1 MAIKDWYKLTFQIE
15 SDLEEIIIWQ
25 LNELG
30 IFSFSFEYLIK
41 TENKKEVNIW
51 LPIDDWGKT
60 SRSGFEKII
69 SKLLN
74 INDPK
79 NQFFDW
85 SIIKEEDWL
94 TSWKKYWA
102 PALVGNH
109 LLILPCWINLN
120 EKFKDK
126 QIIKIDPGAAFG
138 TGSHPSTYLCLE
150 KMENI
155 LFTDKKVLDIGS
167 GSGILSVAAR
177 LLGAKEVCAVD
188 NDYLAINSTNSNF
201 QLNFGNLKNLNT
213 YLGSFNEVILKNQLK
228 QFDFVLCNILAEVI
242 KEMIPNIYKCLRNNG
257 EVIFS
262 GILNSQKDEIIQTLI
277 KNDLNLL
284 DVSTRKDWACITA
297 KKPAI
302 QPKYK
307 FFLWILFNTFYCVIF
322 YFKISHIVLIDV
334 KNVFDRY

>member
-15 SDLEEIIIWQ
+15 SDSEEIITWK
-25 LNELG
+25 LNDLG
-30 IFSFSFEYLIK
+30 IFSFSFEYLNK
-41 TENKKEVNIW
+41 NENNKEVNIW
-51 LPIDDWGKT
+51 LPVDDWGES
-60 SRSGFEKII
+60 SRCDFEKII

-74 INDPK
+74 INAPK
-79 NQFFDW
+79 NQFFVL
-85 SIIKEEDWL
+85 SIIEEEDWL

-102 PALVGNH
+102 PELVGNH
-109 LLILPCWINLN
+109 LLILPCWMNLN
-120 EKFKDK
+120 KKFKDK
-126 QIIKIDPGAAFG
+126 KIIKIDPGAAFG

-155 LFTDKKVLDIGS
+155 FFSDKKILDIGS

-188 NDYLAINSTNSNF
+188 NDYLAINSTKSNF

-242 KEMIPNIYKCLRNNG
+242 KEMITNIYNCLRNNG

-262 GILNSQKDEIIQTLI
+262 GILNSQKDEIILI
-277 KNDLNLL
+277 LIQNNLKLL
-284 DVSTRKDWACITA
+284 DISSRKDWVCISAQKASDLT
-297 KKPAI
+297 
-302 QPKYK
+302 
-307 FFLWILFNTFYCVIF
+307 
-322 YFKISHIVLIDV
+322 
-334 KNVFDRY
+334 

>member
-1 MAIKDWYKLTFQIE
+1 MAINDWYKLTFQIE
-15 SDLEEIIIWQ
+15 SDLEEIIFWK

-51 LPIDDWGKT
+51 LPIDEWDESSKND
-60 SRSGFEKII
+60 FEKII

-74 INDPK
+74 NNNSK

-102 PALVGNH
+102 PELVGNH
-109 LLILPCWINLN
+109 FLILPCWINLN
-120 EKFKDK
+120 EKFNDK

-155 LFTDKKVLDIGS
+155 IFSDKKVLDIGS
-167 GSGILSVAAR
+167 GSGILSIAAK
-177 LLGAKEVCAVD
+177 LLGANEVCAVD

-201 QLNFGNLKNLNT
+201 QLNFGNLNNLNT
-213 YLGSFNEVILKNQLK
+213 YLGSFNEVILKHQLK
-228 QFDFVLCNILAEVI
+228 KFDFVLCNILAEVI

-262 GILNSQKDEIIQTLI
+262 GILNSQKEEIIKILI
-277 KNDLNLL
+277 KNNLKLLN
-284 DVSTRKDWACITA
+284 VSSRNDWACISAQKTS
-297 KKPAI
+297 
-302 QPKYK
+302 
-307 FFLWILFNTFYCVIF
+307 NST
-322 YFKISHIVLIDV
+322 
-334 KNVFDRY
+334 

>member
-1 MAIKDWYKLTFQIE
+1 MAIKDWYKLTFLIE
-15 SDLEEIIIWQ
+15 SDSEEMIIWK

-41 TENKKEVNIW
+41 NENKKEVNLW
-51 LPIDDWGKT
+51 LPVDDWGDS
-60 SRSGFEKII
+60 SRCDFEKII

-74 INDPK
+74 INAPK
-79 NQFFDW
+79 NQFFNW

-102 PALVGNH
+102 PELVGNH
-109 LLILPCWINLN
+109 LLILPCWMNLN

-126 QIIKIDPGAAFG
+126 KIIKIDPGAAFG

-155 LFTDKKVLDIGS
+155 FFSDKKILDIGS

-177 LLGAKEVCAVD
+177 LLGAKEVYAVD
-188 NDYLAINSTNSNF
+188 NDYLAINSTKSNF
-201 QLNFGNLKNLNT
+201 QLNFGDLNNLNT
-213 YLGSFNEVILKNQLK
+213 FLGSFNEVILKNQLT

-242 KEMIPNIYKCLRNNG
+242 KGMIPNIYKCLSKNG

-262 GILNSQKDEIIQTLI
+262 GLLNSQKDEIIKILI
-277 KNDLNLL
+277 KNDLKLL
-284 DVSTRKDWACITA
+284 DVTTRKDWACISA
-297 KKPAI
+297 QKASNPA
-302 QPKYK
+302 
-307 FFLWILFNTFYCVIF
+307 
-322 YFKISHIVLIDV
+322 
-334 KNVFDRY
+334 

>member
-1 MAIKDWYKLTFQIE
+1 METKDWYKLTFLIE
-15 SDLEEIIIWQ
+15 SDSEEIIIWK

-41 TENKKEVNIW
+41 NENKKEVNIW
-51 LPIDDWGKT
+51 LPVDDWGDS
-60 SRSGFEKII
+60 SRCDFEKII

-74 INDPK
+74 INAPN

-102 PALVGNH
+102 PELVGNH
-109 LLILPCWINLN
+109 LLILPCWMNLN

-126 QIIKIDPGAAFG
+126 KIIKIDPGAAFG

-155 LFTDKKVLDIGS
+155 FFSDKKILDIGS

-177 LLGAKEVCAVD
+177 LLGAKEVYAVD
-188 NDYLAINSTNSNF
+188 NDYLAINSTKSNF
-201 QLNFGNLKNLNT
+201 QLNFGDLNNLNT
-213 YLGSFNEVILKNQLK
+213 YLGSFNEVILKNQLT

-242 KEMIPNIYKCLRNNG
+242 KGMIPNIYKCLRNNG

-262 GILNSQKDEIIQTLI
+262 GILNSQKDEIIKILI
-277 KNDLNLL
+277 KNDLKLL
-284 DVSTRKDWACITA
+284 DVTTRKDWACISAQKASNPT
-297 KKPAI
+297 
-302 QPKYK
+302 
-307 FFLWILFNTFYCVIF
+307 
-322 YFKISHIVLIDV
+322 
-334 KNVFDRY
+334 

>member
-1 MAIKDWYKLTFQIE
+1 MEMKDWYKLTFHIE
-15 SDLEEIIIWQ
+15 SDSEDIIIWK

-30 IFSFSFEYLIK
+30 ILSFSFEYLIK
-41 TENKKEVNIW
+41 NQNKKEVNIW
-51 LPIDDWGKT
+51 LPIESWDNN
-60 SRSGFEKII
+60 SRSDFENII
-69 SKLLN
+69 SKILK
-74 INDPK
+74 INDSK
-79 NQFFDW
+79 NKFFKW

-102 PALVGNH
+102 PELVGNH
-109 LLILPCWINLN
+109 FLILPCWINLN

-155 LFTDKKVLDIGS
+155 LFSDKKVLDIGS
-167 GSGILSVAAR
+167 GSGILSIAAR
-177 LLGAKEVCAVD
+177 LRGAKEVFAVD

-201 QLNFGNLKNLNT
+201 QLNFGNLNNLNT

-242 KEMIPNIYKCLRNNG
+242 KGMIPNIYKCLRNNG

-262 GILNSQKDEIIQTLI
+262 GILNSQKDEIIKILI
-277 KNDLNLL
+277 QNNLKLL
-284 DVSTRKDWACITA
+284 DVSSRKNWACISA
-297 KKPAI
+297 QKASKLA
-302 QPKYK
+302 
-307 FFLWILFNTFYCVIF
+307 
-322 YFKISHIVLIDV
+322 
-334 KNVFDRY
+334 

>member
-1 MAIKDWYKLTFQIE
+1 METKDWYKLTFLIE
-15 SDLEEIIIWQ
+15 SDSEEMIIWK

-41 TENKKEVNIW
+41 NENKKEVNIW
-51 LPIDDWGKT
+51 LPVDDWGES
-60 SRSGFEKII
+60 SRCDFEKII

-74 INDPK
+74 INAPK

-102 PALVGNH
+102 PELVGNH
-109 LLILPCWINLN
+109 LLILPCWMNLN

-126 QIIKIDPGAAFG
+126 KIIKIDPGAAFG

-155 LFTDKKVLDIGS
+155 FFSDKKILDIGS

-177 LLGAKEVCAVD
+177 LLGAKEVYAVD
-188 NDYLAINSTNSNF
+188 NDYLAINSTKSNF
-201 QLNFGNLKNLNT
+201 QLNFGDLNNLNT
-213 YLGSFNEVILKNQLK
+213 YLGSFNEIILRNQLT

-242 KEMIPNIYKCLRNNG
+242 KGMIPNIYKCLRNNG

-262 GILNSQKDEIIQTLI
+262 GILNSQKDEIIKILI
-277 KNDLNLL
+277 QNDLKLL
-284 DVSTRKDWACITA
+284 DVSTRKDWACISA
-297 KKPAI
+297 QKVSDQA
-302 QPKYK
+302 
-307 FFLWILFNTFYCVIF
+307 
-322 YFKISHIVLIDV
+322 
-334 KNVFDRY
+334 

>member
-1 MAIKDWYKLTFQIE
+1 METKDWYKLTFLIE
-15 SDLEEIIIWQ
+15 SDSEEIIIWK

-41 TENKKEVNIW
+41 NENKKEVNIW
-51 LPIDDWGKT
+51 LPVDDWGDS
-60 SRSGFEKII
+60 SRCDFEKII

-74 INDPK
+74 INAPK

-94 TSWKKYWA
+94 ISWKKYWA
-102 PALVGNH
+102 PELVGNH
-109 LLILPCWINLN
+109 LLILPCWMNLN

-126 QIIKIDPGAAFG
+126 KIIKIDPGAAFG

-155 LFTDKKVLDIGS
+155 FFSDKKVLDIGS

-188 NDYLAINSTNSNF
+188 NDYLAINSTKANF
-201 QLNFGNLKNLNT
+201 QLNFGNLENIYT
-213 YLGSFNEVILKNQLK
+213 YLGSFNDVILKNQFK

-242 KEMIPNIYKCLRNNG
+242 KGMIPNIYKCLRNNG

-262 GILNSQKDEIIQTLI
+262 GILNSQKDEIIKILI
-277 KNDLNLL
+277 QNDLKLL
-284 DVSTRKDWACITA
+284 DVSTRKDWACISAQKASNPT
-297 KKPAI
+297 
-302 QPKYK
+302 
-307 FFLWILFNTFYCVIF
+307 
-322 YFKISHIVLIDV
+322 
-334 KNVFDRY
+334 

>member
-1 MAIKDWYKLTFQIE
+1 METKDWYKLTFLIE
-15 SDLEEIIIWQ
+15 SDSEEIIIWK

-41 TENKKEVNIW
+41 NENNKEVNIW
-51 LPIDDWGKT
+51 LPVDDWGDS
-60 SRSGFEKII
+60 SRCDFEKII

-74 INDPK
+74 INAPE
-79 NQFFDW
+79 NEFFDW

-102 PALVGNH
+102 PELVGNH
-109 LLILPCWINLN
+109 LLILPCWMNPN

-126 QIIKIDPGAAFG
+126 KIIKIDPGAAFG

-155 LFTDKKVLDIGS
+155 SFSDKKILDIGS

-177 LLGAKEVCAVD
+177 LLGAKEVYAVD
-188 NDYLAINSTNSNF
+188 NDYLAINSTKSNF
-201 QLNFGNLKNLNT
+201 QLNFGDLNNLST

-228 QFDFVLCNILAEVI
+228 QFDLVLCNILAEVI
-242 KEMIPNIYKCLRNNG
+242 KGMIPNIYKCLRNNG

-262 GILNSQKDEIIQTLI
+262 GILNSQKDEIIKILI
-277 KNDLNLL
+277 QNDLKLL
-284 DVSTRKDWACITA
+284 DVSTRKDWACISAQKTSG
-297 KKPAI
+297 PA
-302 QPKYK
+302 Q
-307 FFLWILFNTFYCVIF
+307 V
-322 YFKISHIVLIDV
+322 
-334 KNVFDRY
+334 

>member
-1 MAIKDWYKLTFQIE
+1 MKWPNLLMAIKDWYKLTFLIE
-15 SDLEEIIIWQ
+15 SDSEEIIIWK

-41 TENKKEVNIW
+41 NENKKEVNIW
-51 LPIDDWGKT
+51 LPIDDWGES
-60 SRSGFEKII
+60 SRSSFEKII

-74 INDPK
+74 INHHK
-79 NQFFDW
+79 NQFFNW

-102 PALVGNH
+102 PELVGNH
-109 LLILPCWINLN
+109 FLILPCWINLN
-120 EKFKDK
+120 KKFKDK

-155 LFTDKKVLDIGS
+155 LFSDKKVLDIGS

-188 NDYLAINSTNSNF
+188 NDYLAINSTTYNF

-228 QFDFVLCNILAEVI
+228 QFDVVLCNILAEVI
-242 KEMIPNIYKCLRNNG
+242 KEMIPNIHKCLSING

-262 GILNSQKDEIIQTLI
+262 GILNSQKDEIIKILI
-277 KNDLNLL
+277 QNDLKLI
-284 DVSTRKDWACITA
+284 DVSTRKDWACISAQKTSD
-297 KKPAI
+297 P
-302 QPKYK
+302 
-307 FFLWILFNTFYCVIF
+307 TSV
-322 YFKISHIVLIDV
+322 
-334 KNVFDRY
+334 

>member
-1 MAIKDWYKLTFQIE
+1 METKDWYKLTFLIE
-15 SDLEEIIIWQ
+15 SDSEEIIIWK

-41 TENKKEVNIW
+41 NENKKEVNVW
-51 LPIDDWGKT
+51 LPIDNWDES
-60 SRSGFEKII
+60 SRIGFEKII

-74 INDPK
+74 INSPK
-79 NQFFDW
+79 NKFFDW

-102 PALVGNH
+102 PELVGNH
-109 LLILPCWINLN
+109 FLILPCWINLN

-155 LFTDKKVLDIGS
+155 FFSDKKVLDIGC
-167 GSGILSVAAR
+167 GSGILSIDAR
-177 LLGAKEVCAVD
+177 SLGAKEVCAVD
-188 NDYLAINSTNSNF
+188 NDYLAINSTKSNF
-201 QLNFGNLKNLNT
+201 QLNFGNLNKLNT
-213 YLGSFNEVILKNQLK
+213 YLGSFNEVILKNQLE

-242 KEMIPNIYKCLRNNG
+242 KGMIPNIYKCLRNNG

-262 GILNSQKDEIIQTLI
+262 GILNSQKDEIIKILI
-277 KNDLNLL
+277 KNDLKLL
-284 DVSTRKDWACITA
+284 DVTTKKDWVCISAQKASNPT
-297 KKPAI
+297 
-302 QPKYK
+302 
-307 FFLWILFNTFYCVIF
+307 
-322 YFKISHIVLIDV
+322 
-334 KNVFDRY
+334 

>member
-1 MAIKDWYKLTFQIE
+1 METKDWYKLTFLIE
-15 SDLEEIIIWQ
+15 SDSEEIIIWK

-41 TENKKEVNIW
+41 NENNKEVNIW
-51 LPIDDWGKT
+51 LPVDDWGDS
-60 SRSGFEKII
+60 SRCDFEKII

-74 INDPK
+74 INAPE
-79 NQFFDW
+79 NEFFDW

-102 PALVGNH
+102 PELVGNH
-109 LLILPCWINLN
+109 LLILPCWMNPN

-126 QIIKIDPGAAFG
+126 KIIKIDPGAAFG

-155 LFTDKKVLDIGS
+155 SFSDKKILDIGS

-177 LLGAKEVCAVD
+177 LLGAKEVYAVD
-188 NDYLAINSTNSNF
+188 NDYLAINSTKSNF
-201 QLNFGNLKNLNT
+201 QLNFGDLNNLST

-228 QFDFVLCNILAEVI
+228 QFDLVLCNILAEVI
-242 KEMIPNIYKCLRNNG
+242 KGMIPNIYKCLRNNG

-262 GILNSQKDEIIQTLI
+262 GILNSQKDEIIKILI
-277 KNDLNLL
+277 QNDLKLL
-284 DVSTRKDWACITA
+284 DVSTRKDWACISA
-297 KKPAI
+297 QKNSGPA
-302 QPKYK
+302 Q
-307 FFLWILFNTFYCVIF
+307 V
-322 YFKISHIVLIDV
+322 
-334 KNVFDRY
+334 

>member
-1 MAIKDWYKLTFQIE
+1 METKDWYKLTFLIE
-15 SDLEEIIIWQ
+15 SDSEEMIIWK

-41 TENKKEVNIW
+41 NENKKEVNIW
-51 LPIDDWGKT
+51 LPVDDWGES
-60 SRSGFEKII
+60 SRCDFEKII

-74 INDPK
+74 INVPK

-85 SIIKEEDWL
+85 SIIEEEDWL

-102 PALVGNH
+102 PELVGNH

-126 QIIKIDPGAAFG
+126 KIIKIDPGAAFG

-155 LFTDKKVLDIGS
+155 FFSDKKILDIGS

-177 LLGAKEVCAVD
+177 LLGAKEVYAVD
-188 NDYLAINSTNSNF
+188 NDYLAINSTKSNF
-201 QLNFGNLKNLNT
+201 QLNFGDLNNLKT
-213 YLGSFNEVILKNQLK
+213 YLGSFNEVNLKNQLT

-242 KEMIPNIYKCLRNNG
+242 KGMIPNIYKCLRNNG

-262 GILNSQKDEIIQTLI
+262 GILNSQKDEIIKILI
-277 KNDLNLL
+277 KNDLKLL
-284 DVSTRKDWACITA
+284 DVTTRKDWACISAQKASDPT
-297 KKPAI
+297 
-302 QPKYK
+302 
-307 FFLWILFNTFYCVIF
+307 
-322 YFKISHIVLIDV
+322 
-334 KNVFDRY
+334 

>member
-1 MAIKDWYKLTFQIE
+1 MAIKDWYKLTFLIE
-15 SDLEEIIIWQ
+15 SDSEEIIIWK

-51 LPIDDWGKT
+51 LPIDEWDESSKND
-60 SRSGFEKII
+60 FEKII
-69 SKLLN
+69 IKLLN
-74 INDPK
+74 NNNSK

-102 PALVGNH
+102 PELVGNNF
-109 LLILPCWINLN
+109 LILPCWINLN
-120 EKFKDK
+120 EKFNDK

-155 LFTDKKVLDIGS
+155 IFSDKKVLDIGS
-167 GSGILSVAAR
+167 GSGILSIAAK
-177 LLGAKEVCAVD
+177 LLGANEVCAVD

-201 QLNFGNLKNLNT
+201 QLNFGNLNNLNA
-213 YLGSFNEVILKNQLK
+213 YLGSFNEVILKHKLK
-228 QFDFVLCNILAEVI
+228 KFDFVLCNILAEVI

-262 GILNSQKDEIIQTLI
+262 GILNSQKEEIIKILI
-277 KNDLNLL
+277 KNNLKLLN
-284 DVSTRKDWACITA
+284 VSSRNDWACISAQKTSY
-297 KKPAI
+297 P
-302 QPKYK
+302 
-307 FFLWILFNTFYCVIF
+307 T
-322 YFKISHIVLIDV
+322 
-334 KNVFDRY
+334 

>member
-1 MAIKDWYKLTFQIE
+1 
-15 SDLEEIIIWQ
+15 
-25 LNELG
+25 
-30 IFSFSFEYLIK
+30 
-41 TENKKEVNIW
+41 VNIW
-51 LPIDDWGKT
+51 LPVDDWGES
-60 SRSGFEKII
+60 SRCDFEKII

-74 INDPK
+74 INAPK

-102 PALVGNH
+102 PELVGKH
-109 LLILPCWINLN
+109 LLILPCWMNLN

-126 QIIKIDPGAAFG
+126 KIIKIDPGAAFG

-155 LFTDKKVLDIGS
+155 LFSDKKVLDIGS

-188 NDYLAINSTNSNF
+188 NDYLAINSTKSNF
-201 QLNFGNLKNLNT
+201 QLNFGNLNKLNT
-213 YLGSFNEVILKNQLK
+213 YLGSFNEVILKNQLE

-242 KEMIPNIYKCLRNNG
+242 KGMIPNIYKCLRNNG

-262 GILNSQKDEIIQTLI
+262 GILNSQKDEIIKILI
-277 KNDLNLL
+277 QNDLKLL
-284 DVSTRKDWACITA
+284 DVSTRKDWACISAQKASDPT
-297 KKPAI
+297 
-302 QPKYK
+302 
-307 FFLWILFNTFYCVIF
+307 
-322 YFKISHIVLIDV
+322 
-334 KNVFDRY
+334 

>member
-1 MAIKDWYKLTFQIE
+1 MVIKDWYKLTFLIE
-15 SDLEEIIIWQ
+15 SDSEEMIIWK

-41 TENKKEVNIW
+41 NENKKEVNIW
-51 LPIDDWGKT
+51 LPVDDWGES
-60 SRSGFEKII
+60 SRCDFEKII

-74 INDPK
+74 INAPK

-102 PALVGNH
+102 PELVGNH
-109 LLILPCWINLN
+109 LLILPCWMNLN

-126 QIIKIDPGAAFG
+126 KIIKIDPGAAFG

-155 LFTDKKVLDIGS
+155 FFSDKKILDIGS

-177 LLGAKEVCAVD
+177 LLGAKEVYAVD
-188 NDYLAINSTNSNF
+188 NDYLAINSTKSNF
-201 QLNFGNLKNLNT
+201 QLNFGNLNKLNT
-213 YLGSFNEVILKNQLK
+213 YLGSFNEVILKNQLE

-242 KEMIPNIYKCLRNNG
+242 KGMIPNIYKCLRNNG

-262 GILNSQKDEIIQTLI
+262 GILNSQKDEIIKILI
-277 KNDLNLL
+277 KNDLKLL
-284 DVSTRKDWACITA
+284 DVTTRKDWACISAQKASNPT
-297 KKPAI
+297 
-302 QPKYK
+302 
-307 FFLWILFNTFYCVIF
+307 
-322 YFKISHIVLIDV
+322 
-334 KNVFDRY
+334 

>member
-1 MAIKDWYKLTFQIE
+1 MAIKDWYKLTFLIE
-15 SDLEEIIIWQ
+15 SDSEEIIIWK

-41 TENKKEVNIW
+41 NENKKEVNIW
-51 LPIDDWGKT
+51 LPVDDWGES
-60 SRSGFEKII
+60 SRSDFEKII

-74 INDPK
+74 INAPK

-102 PALVGNH
+102 PELVGNH
-109 LLILPCWINLN
+109 FLILPCWMNVN

-126 QIIKIDPGAAFG
+126 KIIRIDPGAAFG

-155 LFTDKKVLDIGS
+155 FFSDKKILDIGS

-177 LLGAKEVCAVD
+177 LLGAKEVYAVD
-188 NDYLAINSTNSNF
+188 NDYLAINSTKSNF
-201 QLNFGNLKNLNT
+201 QLNFGDLKNLNA
-213 YLGSFNEVILKNQLK
+213 YLGSFNEVILKNQLT

-242 KEMIPNIYKCLRNNG
+242 KGMIPNIYKCLRKNG

-262 GILNSQKDEIIQTLI
+262 GILNSQKDEIIKILI
-277 KNDLNLL
+277 QNDLKLL
-284 DVSTRKDWACITA
+284 DVSTRKDWACISAQKASNQT
-297 KKPAI
+297 K
-302 QPKYK
+302 
-307 FFLWILFNTFYCVIF
+307 V
-322 YFKISHIVLIDV
+322 
-334 KNVFDRY
+334 

>member
-1 MAIKDWYKLTFQIE
+1 METKDWYKLTFLIE
-15 SDLEEIIIWQ
+15 SDSEEIIIWK

-41 TENKKEVNIW
+41 NENKKEVNIW
-51 LPIDDWGKT
+51 LPVDDWGES
-60 SRSGFEKII
+60 SRCDFEKII

-74 INDPK
+74 VNAPK

-102 PALVGNH
+102 PELVGNH
-109 LLILPCWINLN
+109 LLILPCWMNLN

-126 QIIKIDPGAAFG
+126 KIIKIDPGAAFG

-155 LFTDKKVLDIGS
+155 FFSDKKILDIGS

-177 LLGAKEVCAVD
+177 LLGAKEVYAVD
-188 NDYLAINSTNSNF
+188 NDYLAINSTKSNF
-201 QLNFGNLKNLNT
+201 QQNFGDLNNLNT
-213 YLGSFNEVILKNQLK
+213 YLGSFNEVILKNRLT

-242 KEMIPNIYKCLRNNG
+242 KEMIPNIYKCLRSNG
-257 EVIFS
+257 TVIFS
-262 GILNSQKDEIIQTLI
+262 GILNSQKDEIIKILI
-277 KNDLNLL
+277 QNDLKLL
-284 DVSTRKDWACITA
+284 DVSTRKDWACISAQKASDPT
-297 KKPAI
+297 
-302 QPKYK
+302 
-307 FFLWILFNTFYCVIF
+307 
-322 YFKISHIVLIDV
+322 
-334 KNVFDRY
+334 

>member
-1 MAIKDWYKLTFQIE
+1 METKDWYKLTFLIE
-15 SDLEEIIIWQ
+15 SDSEEIIIWK

-41 TENKKEVNIW
+41 NENKKEVNIW
-51 LPIDDWGKT
+51 FPIDDWDES

-74 INDPK
+74 INPPK
-79 NQFFDW
+79 NKFFDW

-102 PALVGNH
+102 PELVGNH
-109 LLILPCWINLN
+109 FLILPCWINLN
-120 EKFKDK
+120 KKFKDK

-155 LFTDKKVLDIGS
+155 LFFDKKVLDIGS

-188 NDYLAINSTNSNF
+188 NDYLAINSTKSNF
-201 QLNFGNLKNLNT
+201 QLNFGDLNNLNT
-213 YLGSFNEVILKNQLK
+213 YLGSFNEVILKNQLT

-262 GILNSQKDEIIQTLI
+262 GILNSQKDEIIKILI
-277 KNDLNLL
+277 KNDLKLL
-284 DVSTRKDWACITA
+284 DVTTKKDWACISAQKASNST
-297 KKPAI
+297 
-302 QPKYK
+302 
-307 FFLWILFNTFYCVIF
+307 
-322 YFKISHIVLIDV
+322 
-334 KNVFDRY
+334 

>member
-1 MAIKDWYKLTFQIE
+1 MAIKDWYKLTFLID
-15 SDLEEIIIWQ
+15 SDSEEIIIWK

-30 IFSFSFEYLIK
+30 ISSFSFEYLIK
-41 TENKKEVNIW
+41 NEDKKEVNIW
-51 LPIDDWGKT
+51 LPVDDWGES
-60 SRSGFEKII
+60 SRFGFEKII

-74 INDPK
+74 IYAPK

-102 PALVGNH
+102 PELVGNH
-109 LLILPCWINLN
+109 FLILPCWINLD

-126 QIIKIDPGAAFG
+126 KIIKIDPGAAFG

-155 LFTDKKVLDIGS
+155 LFSDKKILDIGS

-177 LLGAKEVCAVD
+177 SLGAKEVYAVD
-188 NDYLAINSTNSNF
+188 NDYLAINSTKSNF
-201 QLNFGNLKNLNT
+201 QLNFGNSNNLNT

-228 QFDFVLCNILAEVI
+228 QFEVVLCNILAEVI
-242 KEMIPNIYKCLRNNG
+242 KEMIPNIYTCLSNNG

-262 GILNSQKDEIIQTLI
+262 GILNSQKDEIIKTLI
-277 KNDLNLL
+277 QNNLKL
-284 DVSTRKDWACITA
+284 MDVSTRKDWACIA
-297 KKPAI
+297 A
-302 QPKYK
+302 Q
-307 FFLWILFNTFYCVIF
+307 
-322 YFKISHIVLIDV
+322 KISDPT
-334 KNVFDRY
+334 